1 MLWQNVWCCISPCC
15 YYGSS
20 LGFLLVCEV
29 VWYGFWKR
37 VWLVCCVGGL
47 CEMSGGFGESPC
59 EGDLAMCGSMLD
71 KRE

>member
-1 MLWQNVWCCISPCC
+1 MVR
-15 YYGSS
+15 YG
-20 LGFLLVCEV
+20 L
-29 VWYGFWKR
+29 WKR